1 MVIIVK
7 AFNFDSFKLRGKDV
21 DIKVAFEVNMHIGKV
36 IIIPS
41 YSFVMDIRTGV
52 LILNQDS

>member
-21 DIKVAFEVNMHIGKV
+21 DIKVAFEVNIHIERV

-41 YSFVMDIRTGV
+41 CSFAKDSQIRE